1 MTRVITVRG
10 AGESIGP
17 NQMLGGVVRGMP
29 DVTALDYP
37 AEIRPIGLRSLGES
51 VVLGRA
57 ALRSFDALGG
67 PWIGVGFSLGA
78 YTLTEFA
85 RLDKPRS
92 CQGLVLLG
100 NPLRPRG
107 QVAHGGVPA
116 SRFGLAGEVPVV
128 GIPTF
133 NFAVPDDP
141 ITSCPSDNGLRTI
154 ADPVTGRPRQRAALA
169 WNVLYTL
176 DWAKKYLID
185 GRHVA
190 YGAERIPGSQQTYI
204 QAAAEK
210 VWSLR

>member
-1 MTRVITVRG
+1 MTRVAVMRG
-10 AGESIGP
+10 AGEDLTNNMCS
-17 NQMLGGVVRGMP
+17 GVVRGVP
-29 DVTALDYP
+29 DVTNINSP
-37 AEIRPIGLRSLGES
+37 AEVRPIGMRSLGES
-51 VVLGRA
+51 VSLGRA

-67 PWIGVGFSLGA
+67 PWVGVGFSLGA

-85 RLDKPRS
+85 RLDKPQS

-107 QVAHGGVPA
+107 QVTHGGVPA
-116 SRFGLAGEVPVV
+116 NRFGLAGEVPVV

-141 ITSCPSDNGLRTI
+141 ITSCPVDNGLRSI
-154 ADPVTGRPRQRAALA
+154 SDLVTGRPQPRPLLA
-169 WNVLYTL
+169 WNLLYTI
-176 DWAKKYLID
+176 DWAKKYLVG

-190 YGAERIPGSQQTYI
+190 YASERVPGANHTYV

-210 VWSLR
+210 VWSLL